1 MSELNNVVMS
11 GSADTT
17 DNLARAPDENID
29 NTDRSPGL
37 TIGDVAAG
45 FMLSGSTTDTPSVDN
60 NALFQEASTGI
71 STFCADINAQPT
83 TVANTGAQ
91 PSTSFFGGFGASSAS
106 PVSTNMFTFG
116 ALVPNT
122 ESERFGAQPP
132 AATSVFSQ
140 SFSFASGFGGASQE
154 ATNSI
159 PIFGNSIGEHPTTVS
174 STSVEMIG
182 AQSAA
187 TSGFGGLGASSASA
201 DITGPIGST
210 GFTFGAS
217 VPNTGVG
224 MIGAPPPAAAATSF
238 FGQSFS
244 FARGF
249 GGASQEATN
258 SIPIFG
264 NSIGEHPTTVS
275 STSVEM
281 IGAQSAATSGFGG
294 LGASSASANIDIYN
308 GLGRQLMKQGKLD
321 EAKVMLHRALQGK
334 EKALGPNHTDTLR
347 AVDDL
352 ADLLDQQGKLEE
364 AQAMWDRALR
374 GREKTLGP
382 DHTDT
387 LRTVYDLASLLE
399 DQGKLDEAQAMY
411 DRALRGYEK
420 VLGPDHT
427 STLGTVANLAAL
439 LSDQGKFDEAKVM
452 FDRVLQGYEQA
463 LGPDHTDSLDTVDR
477 LGRLLYY
484 QGKLE
489 EAKAMWDRAL
499 QGKEK
504 ALGPNHPSTL
514 STVDNLADLLDQQG
528 KLNEAK
534 ALYQRCYEG
543 YVKIYGANHSKSLHA
558 KAQVDHLKKKAKDTK
573 MKRTIEAR
581 QEDIDDDDDDVGDDD
596 FDAHDV
602 YEDEDD
608 DEDDDERVL
617 SQEEEVSRAFFKAV
631 EEGDVENVQS
641 VVTKVDINAKGKNDE
656 TALHKAAAKGHEDI
670 VKLLLTLNADVN
682 IPNVSTL
689 KTISVHLMC
698 ISSIPL
704 SFKFFI
710 LYPYPS
716 F

>member
-174 STSVEMIG
+174 STGIGTIG
-182 AQSAA
+182 AQ
-187 TSGFGGLGASSASA
+187 
-201 DITGPIGST
+201 P
-210 GFTFGAS
+210 
-217 VPNTGVG
+217 
-224 MIGAPPPAAAATSF
+224 
-238 FGQSFS
+238 
-244 FARGF
+244 
-249 GGASQEATN
+249 
-258 SIPIFG
+258 
-264 NSIGEHPTTVS
+264 
-275 STSVEM
+275 
-281 IGAQSAATSGFGG
+281 AATSGFGG

-452 FDRVLQGYEQA
+452 FDRVLHGYEQA